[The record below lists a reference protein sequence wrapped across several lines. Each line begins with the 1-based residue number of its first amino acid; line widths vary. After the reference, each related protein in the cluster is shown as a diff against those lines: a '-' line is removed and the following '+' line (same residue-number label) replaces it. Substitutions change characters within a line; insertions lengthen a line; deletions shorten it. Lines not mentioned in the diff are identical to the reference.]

1 MIDDNVMLQY
11 NDYEQDEENKFE
23 PTIQSKKSRR
33 ENTQTSGSIFIPNL
47 GEEFGDNAEWNDYV
61 EKQRKQ
67 SIKRNHRFSIT
78 SKADIQDNINFDI
91 KSSESSQERLN

>member
-33 ENTQTSGSIFIPNL
+33 ENTQTSGSIFITNL